1 MNSTFLA
8 HAGRDRFA
16 LPVTTRDRSRRPSR
30 SITTVLAWSPVTR
43 RPVSVSAASARPSA
57 PLRLTRRGRLLFRGL
72 PLMLSV
78 AALTTTAAFFAGV
91 MLSPPAVSAD
101 VASED
106 LVTVTVMPGDSLW
119 SIARDAAPGVD
130 PYVTMERI
138 GELNALEG
146 GELELGQ
153 ELYLPPVR

>member
-1 MNSTFLA
+1 MGSNELEQMFE
-8 HAGRDRFA
+8 HPQRREEGRQ
-16 LPVTTRDRSRRPSR
+16 LMTPVTTALSRTPRTPRLLGRSRSGH
-30 SITTVLAWSPVTR
+30 
-43 RPVSVSAASARPSA
+43 ASARPSA

-78 AALTTTAAFFAGV
+78 AALTATAAFFAGV

>member
-1 MNSTFLA
+1 MGSNELEQMFE
-8 HAGRDRFA
+8 HPHRREEGRQ
-16 LPVTTRDRSRRPSR
+16 LMTPVTTALSRTPRTPRLLGRSRSGHAP
-30 SITTVLAWSPVTR
+30 
-43 RPVSVSAASARPSA
+43 ARPSA

-78 AALTTTAAFFAGV
+78 AALTATAAFFAGV

>member
-1 MNSTFLA
+1 MTPVATALSRTPRLL
-8 HAGRDRFA
+8 GR
-16 LPVTTRDRSRRPSR
+16 
-30 SITTVLAWSPVTR
+30 
-43 RPVSVSAASARPSA
+43 SAPGRTEVRPSA

-78 AALTTTAAFFAGV
+78 AALTATAAFFAGV

-101 VASED
+101 TASED
-106 LVTVTVMPGDSLW
+106 LATVTVMPGDSLW
-119 SIARDAAPGVD
+119 SIAQDAAPGVD

>member
-1 MNSTFLA
+1 MGSNELEQMFE
-8 HAGRDRFA
+8 HPQRREEGRQ
-16 LPVTTRDRSRRPSR
+16 LMTPVTTALSRTPRLLGRSRSGHAP
-30 SITTVLAWSPVTR
+30 
-43 RPVSVSAASARPSA
+43 ARPSA

-78 AALTTTAAFFAGV
+78 AALTATAAFFAGV
-91 MLSPPAVSAD
+91 VLSPPAVSAD

-119 SIARDAAPGVD
+119 SIAQEDAPGVD

>member
-1 MNSTFLA
+1 MGSNKLEQMFERP
-8 HAGRDRFA
+8 HRREEGRQTMTPVATA
-16 LPVTTRDRSRRPSR
+16 LSRTPRLLGRSAPGRAE
-30 SITTVLAWSPVTR
+30 VH
-43 RPVSVSAASARPSA
+43 PSA

-78 AALTTTAAFFAGV
+78 AALTATAAFFAGV

-101 VASED
+101 TASED
-106 LVTVTVMPGDSLW
+106 LATVTVMPGDSLW
-119 SIARDAAPGVD
+119 SIAQDAAPGVD

>member
-1 MNSTFLA
+1 MGSNELEQMFE
-8 HAGRDRFA
+8 HPQRREEGRQ
-16 LPVTTRDRSRRPSR
+16 LMTPVTTALSRTPRLLGRSRSGHAP
-30 SITTVLAWSPVTR
+30 
-43 RPVSVSAASARPSA
+43 ARPSA

-78 AALTTTAAFFAGV
+78 AALTATAAFFVGV

-106 LVTVTVMPGDSLW
+106 LATVTVMPGDSLW